1 MVRKDGTSGEIVSM
15 EWQNCGG
22 NIRFN
27 PNEIVRS
34 ATTEEVIA
42 IVKTGRK
49 IRCIGTGHSRSKL
62 APTDDILIETDG
74 LNKILSVNKTEN
86 QATIQA
92 GAKFVRPE
100 HFSLGRRVCFR

>member
-1 MVRKDGTSGEIVSM
+1 M
-15 EWQNCGG
+15 EWQNWAG
-22 NIRFN
+22 NIRFS
-27 PNEIVRS
+27 PNEIVRPT
-34 ATTEEVIA
+34 TTEEVVA

-49 IRCIGTGHSRSKL
+49 IRCIGTGHSWSKL
-62 APTDDILIETDG
+62 APTDDILMATDG

-100 HFSLGRRVCFR
+100 HFSLGRRVCLR